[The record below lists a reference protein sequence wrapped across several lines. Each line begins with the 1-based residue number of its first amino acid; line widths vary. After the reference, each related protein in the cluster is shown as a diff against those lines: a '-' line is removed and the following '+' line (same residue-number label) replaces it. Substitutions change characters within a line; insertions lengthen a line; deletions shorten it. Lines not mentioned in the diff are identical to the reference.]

1 MSSRRRLVSR
11 TNQDAAAS
19 SPAAPRTQASSS
31 ASRSALPPYEPP
43 VHPLTFSAKQQLN
56 TLVDDTDYGKYRKHL
71 ATAITT
77 LSNATVESNDTLS
90 LARMKLERQVER
102 RKARESQRED
112 EEGEMEKTEDEVA
125 MEERVAK
132 LEAEVERLTQEAE
145 LATRELIDYSEE
157 LKRQEGLIRGV
168 AEKAATAPRPH
179 QGRNPRRRRAADG
192 SDDDNSDDPDFE
204 VPDADADADAGADTP
219 SVTELLAEAQAAA
232 AAQYAAKSMRA
243 RYADNNDYQTF
254 KKHVHDASHHGANA
268 PPLPPSSAWFP
279 STTEASAQGRITR
292 GAANNGDESD
302 EDLVFAGAVSSLKCP
317 LTLKLFEV
325 PYSNRVCRHT
335 FEKSALLEMFERGAT
350 VFYEN
355 SQARGRNRGP
365 GVRKLK
371 CPSSGCD
378 VMLEL
383 GEFYEDEMVK
393 RQVKRAKAAEA
404 AAEGESEGEE
414 EGQAV
419 DVDMDSKDQGFDGY
433 EEVQV
438 AGTQM

>member
-11 TNQDAAAS
+11 TTQDAGS
-19 SPAAPRTQASSS
+19 SPAPRTQASSS

-43 VHPLTFSAKQQLN
+43 VHPLTFSAKQQLT

-90 LARMKLERQVER
+90 IARAKLERQVER
-102 RKARESQRED
+102 RRARESQRED
-112 EEGEMEKTEDEVA
+112 GEGGVEKTEEEIA
-125 MEERVAK
+125 MGERVAK
-132 LEAEVERLTQEAE
+132 LEVEVERLTQEAE
-145 LATRELIDYSEE
+145 MATRELIDYSEE

-168 AEKAATAPRPH
+168 AEKAATAPRPRPN
-179 QGRNPRRRRAADG
+179 RNTRRRRAADD

-204 VPDADADADAGADTP
+204 IPDAGAEAGADTP

-232 AAQYAAKSMRA
+232 AAQYAAKSLRA

-254 KKHVHDASHHGANA
+254 KKHVHDASNHGANA

-279 STTEASAQGRITR
+279 SAAEAGAQGRSRR
-292 GAANNGDESD
+292 GAAANGEESD

-335 FEKSALLEMFERGAT
+335 FEKSALLEMFERGSA

-365 GVRKLK
+365 GVRKLM

-383 GEFYEDEMVK
+383 GDFYEDEMVR
-393 RQVKRAKAAEA
+393 RQVKRAKAIEAE
-404 AAEGESEGEE
+404 EGESEGEE
-414 EGQAV
+414 ERQAV
-419 DVDMDSKDQGFDGY
+419 DVDMDSKDQDFDGY

>member
-11 TNQDAAAS
+11 TNQDATAS
-19 SPAAPRTQASSS
+19 SPAPRTQASSS
-31 ASRSALPPYEPP
+31 TSRSALPPYEPP

-56 TLVDDTDYGKYRKHL
+56 TLADDTDYGKYRKHL

-90 LARMKLERQVER
+90 LARMKLERYVER
-102 RKARESQRED
+102 RKARESQQEN
-112 EEGEMEKTEDEVA
+112 EEGETEKTEEEVA

-132 LEAEVERLTQEAE
+132 LEIEVGRLTQDAE
-145 LATRELIDYSEE
+145 MATRELIDYSEE
-157 LKRQEGLIRGV
+157 LKRQEGLIKGV
-168 AEKAATAPRPH
+168 ALKAAFAPGPRPN
-179 QGRNPRRRRAADG
+179 RNTRRRRGADD
-192 SDDDNSDDPDFE
+192 SDEDNSEDPDFE
-204 VPDADADADAGADTP
+204 NPEAEAGADTL
-219 SVTELLAEAQAAA
+219 SVTELLAEAQAAD
-232 AAQYAAKSMRA
+232 AAQYAAKSLRA

-279 STTEASAQGRITR
+279 SASQAGAQGRSR
-292 GAANNGDESD
+292 RSAVNNGDESD

-404 AAEGESEGEE
+404 ADVESEGEE
-414 EGQAV
+414 DGRAV
-419 DVDMDSKDQGFDGY
+419 DVDVDTKDQDFDGY
-433 EEVQV
+433 EEIQV

>member
-19 SPAAPRTQASSS
+19 SPATPRTQASSS
-31 ASRSALPPYEPP
+31 ASRSGLPPYEPP
-43 VHPLTFSAKQQLN
+43 VHPLTFSAKQQL
-56 TLVDDTDYGKYRKHL
+56 TALVDDTDYGKYRKHL

-112 EEGEMEKTEDEVA
+112 EEGEMEKTEEEVA

-132 LEAEVERLTQEAE
+132 LEVEVERLTQEAE

-168 AEKAATAPRPH
+168 AEKAATAPGPR

-204 VPDADADADAGADTP
+204 VPDADAGADTP

-254 KKHVHDASHHGANA
+254 KKHVHDASHNGANA

-279 STTEASAQGRITR
+279 SATEAGAQGRITR

-414 EGQAV
+414 ERQAL
-419 DVDMDSKDQGFDGY
+419 DVDMDSKDQEFDGY

>member
-19 SPAAPRTQASSS
+19 SPATPRTQASSS
-31 ASRSALPPYEPP
+31 ASRSGLPPYEPP
-43 VHPLTFSAKQQLN
+43 VHPLTFSAKQQL
-56 TLVDDTDYGKYRKHL
+56 TALVDDTDYGKYRKHL

-112 EEGEMEKTEDEVA
+112 EEGEMEKTEEEVA

-132 LEAEVERLTQEAE
+132 LEVEVERLTQEAE

-168 AEKAATAPRPH
+168 AEKAATAPGPR
-179 QGRNPRRRRAADG
+179 QGRNPRRHRAADG

-204 VPDADADADAGADTP
+204 VPDADAGADTP

-254 KKHVHDASHHGANA
+254 KKHVHDASHNGANA

-279 STTEASAQGRITR
+279 SAMEAGAQGRITR

-414 EGQAV
+414 ERQAL
-419 DVDMDSKDQGFDGY
+419 DVDMDSKDQEFDGY
-433 EEVQV
+433 KEVQV

>member
-11 TNQDAAAS
+11 TNQDASAS
-19 SPAAPRTQASSS
+19 SPAPRTQASSS

-43 VHPLTFSAKQQLN
+43 VHPLTFTAKQQLN

-90 LARMKLERQVER
+90 LAKMKLDRYIER
-102 RKARESQRED
+102 RRAKESQRED
-112 EEGEMEKTEDEVA
+112 DEGEVEKTAEEIA

-132 LEAEVERLTQEAE
+132 LEVEVERLTQDAE
-145 LATRELIDYSEE
+145 MATRELIDYSEE
-157 LKRQEGLIRGV
+157 LKRQESLIRGV
-168 AEKAATAPRPH
+168 AAKAATAPRPP
-179 QGRNPRRRRAADG
+179 QGRNTRRRRAQDD
-192 SDDDNSDDPDFE
+192 SDDDNSEDPDFE
-204 VPDADADADAGADTP
+204 NPEASAEAGADTP

-232 AAQYAAKSMRA
+232 SAQYAAQSMRA
-243 RYADNNDYQTF
+243 RYADNADYQTF
-254 KKHVHDASHHGANA
+254 KKHVHDASHHEANA

-279 STTEASAQGRITR
+279 SATEAGVQGRSRR

-393 RQVKRAKAAEA
+393 RQVRRAKAAEA
-404 AAEGESEGEE
+404 ADGESEGEE
-414 EGQAV
+414 EEGGAV
-419 DVDMDSKDQGFDGY
+419 DVDMDVKGQQEFDEY

>member
-11 TNQDAAAS
+11 TTQDAAS
-19 SPAAPRTQASSS
+19 SPAPRTQASSS

-56 TLVDDTDYGKYRKHL
+56 ALVDDTDYGKYRKHL

-77 LSNATVESNDTLS
+77 LSNATVDSNDTLS
-90 LARMKLERQVER
+90 LARAKLERQVER
-102 RKARESQRED
+102 RRARESQRED

-132 LEAEVERLTQEAE
+132 LEIEVERLTKEAE
-145 LATRELIDYSEE
+145 MATRELIDYSEE
-157 LKRQEGLIRGV
+157 LKRQESLIRGV
-168 AEKAATAPRPH
+168 AEKAATAPALRLS
-179 QGRNPRRRRAADG
+179 RNTRRRRAADD
-192 SDDDNSDDPDFE
+192 SEDDNSDDPDFE
-204 VPDADADADAGADTP
+204 EPSASADPGADTP

-232 AAQYAAKSMRA
+232 AAQYAAKSLRT
-243 RYADNNDYQTF
+243 RYADNADYQNF
-254 KKHVHDASHHGANA
+254 KKHVHDASNHSANA
-268 PPLPPSSAWFP
+268 PPLPPSSAWFEDESVP
-279 STTEASAQGRITR
+279 SRSRR
-292 GAANNGDESD
+292 GAANGNESD
-302 EDLVFAGAVSSLKCP
+302 EDIVFAGAVSSLKCP
-317 LTLKLFEV
+317 LTLKLFV
-325 PYSNRVCRHT
+325 TPYSNRVCRHT
-335 FEKSALLEMFERGAT
+335 FEKSALLEMFEAGAT

-378 VMLEL
+378 AMLQL
-383 GEFYEDEMVK
+383 GDFYEDEMVR

-404 AAEGESEGEE
+404 AEGEESEGEE
-414 EGQAV
+414 EGRAV
-419 DVDMDSKDQGFDGY
+419 DVDMDSKDQEFDGY

>member
-11 TNQDAAAS
+11 TNQDASAS
-19 SPAAPRTQASSS
+19 SPAPRTQTSSSS

-43 VHPLTFSAKQQLN
+43 FHPLTFSAKQQLN

-102 RKARESQRED
+102 RRARESQRED
-112 EEGEMEKTEDEVA
+112 EEGEMEKTEEEVA

-132 LEAEVERLTQEAE
+132 LEVEVERLTQEAE
-145 LATRELIDYSEE
+145 MATRELIDYSEE

-168 AEKAATAPRPH
+168 TEKAATAPRPRPN
-179 QGRNPRRRRAADG
+179 RNTRRRPADD
-192 SDDDNSDDPDFE
+192 SDADNSDDPDFE
-204 VPDADADADAGADTP
+204 VPDADADAGADTP

-232 AAQYAAKSMRA
+232 AAQYAAKSLRA

-279 STTEASAQGRITR
+279 SAAEAGAQGRSRR
-292 GAANNGDESD
+292 GAPDNGEESD

-383 GEFYEDEMVK
+383 GEFYEDEMVR

-404 AAEGESEGEE
+404 AEGESEGEE
-414 EGQAV
+414 ERRAV
-419 DVDMDSKDQGFDGY
+419 DVDMDTKD
-433 EEVQV
+433 
-438 AGTQM
+438 

>member
-19 SPAAPRTQASSS
+19 SPAPRTQASSSS

-102 RKARESQRED
+102 RRARESQRED
-112 EEGEMEKTEDEVA
+112 EEGEMEKTEEEVA

-132 LEAEVERLTQEAE
+132 LEIEVERLTQEAE
-145 LATRELIDYSEE
+145 MATRELIDYSEE

-168 AEKAATAPRPH
+168 AEKAATAPRPRPN
-179 QGRNPRRRRAADG
+179 RNTRRRRAADD
-192 SDDDNSDDPDFE
+192 SDADNSDDPDFE
-204 VPDADADADAGADTP
+204 NPDADAAADTP

-232 AAQYAAKSMRA
+232 AAQYAAKSLRA

-279 STTEASAQGRITR
+279 SAAEAGAQGRSRR
-292 GAANNGDESD
+292 GAGNGGEESD

-383 GEFYEDEMVK
+383 GEFYEDEMVR
-393 RQVKRAKAAEA
+393 RQVKRAKAAEV
-404 AAEGESEGEE
+404 AEGESEGEE
-414 EGQAV
+414 ERRAV
-419 DVDMDSKDQGFDGY
+419 DVDMDTKDQEFDGY

-438 AGTQM
+438 KATQM

>member
-11 TNQDAAAS
+11 TNQDASAS
-19 SPAAPRTQASSS
+19 SPAPRTQAS

-43 VHPLTFSAKQQLN
+43 VHPLTFTAKQQL
-56 TLVDDTDYGKYRKHL
+56 TALIDDTDYGKYRKHL

-102 RKARESQRED
+102 RRARESQRE
-112 EEGEMEKTEDEVA
+112 EGEGEGEKTEEEVA

-132 LEAEVERLTQEAE
+132 LEVEVERLTQEAE
-145 LATRELIDYSEE
+145 MATRELIDYSEE

-168 AEKAATAPRPH
+168 AEKAATAPRPR
-179 QGRNPRRRRAADG
+179 QNRRRRRGADD

-204 VPDADADADAGADTP
+204 NPNADAGADTP

-232 AAQYAAKSMRA
+232 AAQYAAQSMRA

-279 STTEASAQGRITR
+279 SAAEAGAQGRSRR
-292 GAANNGDESD
+292 GAAANGDESD

-383 GEFYEDEMVK
+383 GEFYEDEMVR
-393 RQVKRAKAAEA
+393 RQVKRAKAAEV
-404 AAEGESEGEE
+404 AEGESEGEE
-414 EGQAV
+414 ERAV
-419 DVDMDSKDQGFDGY
+419 DVDVDGKEQEFDGY

-438 AGTQM
+438 KGTQM

>member
-19 SPAAPRTQASSS
+19 SPTAPRTQASSS

-43 VHPLTFSAKQQLN
+43 VHPLTFSAKQQL
-56 TLVDDTDYGKYRKHL
+56 TALVDDTDYGKYRKHL

-112 EEGEMEKTEDEVA
+112 EEGEMEKTEEEVA

-132 LEAEVERLTQEAE
+132 LEVEVERLTQEAE

-168 AEKAATAPRPH
+168 AEKAATAPGPR
-179 QGRNPRRRRAADG
+179 QGRNTRRRRAADG

-204 VPDADADADAGADTP
+204 VPDADADAGADTP

-232 AAQYAAKSMRA
+232 TAQYAAKSMRA

-254 KKHVHDASHHGANA
+254 KKHVHDASHHGTNA

-279 STTEASAQGRITR
+279 SASEAGAQGRITR

-365 GVRKLK
+365 GMRKLK

-414 EGQAV
+414 ERQAV
-419 DVDMDSKDQGFDGY
+419 DVDMDSKDQEFDGY

>member
-11 TNQDAAAS
+11 TNQDASAS
-19 SPAAPRTQASSS
+19 SPAPRTQASSSS

-43 VHPLTFSAKQQLN
+43 VHPLTFSAKQQLT
-56 TLVDDTDYGKYRKHL
+56 TLLDDTDYGKYRKHL

-102 RKARESQRED
+102 RRARESQRED
-112 EEGEMEKTEDEVA
+112 EEGEMEKTEEEVA

-132 LEAEVERLTQEAE
+132 LEVEVERLTQEAE
-145 LATRELIDYSEE
+145 MATRELIDYSEE

-168 AEKAATAPRPH
+168 AEKAATAPRPRPN
-179 QGRNPRRRRAADG
+179 RNTRRRRA
-192 SDDDNSDDPDFE
+192 SDDSDADNSDDPDFE
-204 VPDADADADAGADTP
+204 NPDADAAADTP

-232 AAQYAAKSMRA
+232 AAQYAAKSLRA

-279 STTEASAQGRITR
+279 SAAEAGAQGRSRR
-292 GAANNGDESD
+292 GAADNGEESD

-317 LTLKLFEV
+317 LTLKLFEI

-383 GEFYEDEMVK
+383 GEFYEDEMVR

-404 AAEGESEGEE
+404 AEGESEGEE
-414 EGQAV
+414 ERRAV
-419 DVDMDSKDQGFDGY
+419 DVDMDTKDQEFDGY

-438 AGTQM
+438 AATQM

>member
-11 TNQDAAAS
+11 TNQDAAPS
-19 SPAAPRTQASSS
+19 SPAPRTQASSS
-31 ASRSALPPYEPP
+31 SRSALPPYEPP
-43 VHPLTFSAKQQLN
+43 AHPLTFLAKQQLN
-56 TLVDDTDYGKYRKHL
+56 MLVDDTDYGKYRKHL

-77 LSNATVESNDTLS
+77 LSNATVESNDTLT

-102 RKARESQRED
+102 RRARESQRED
-112 EEGEMEKTEDEVA
+112 GEEEIEKTEEEVA

-132 LEAEVERLTQEAE
+132 LEVEVERLTQEAE
-145 LATRELIDYSEE
+145 MATRELIDYSEE

-168 AEKAATAPRPH
+168 AQKAANAPGPRP
-179 QGRNPRRRRAADG
+179 NRRRRRGAGD

-204 VPDADADADAGADTP
+204 NPEADAAADAP
-219 SVTELLAEAQAAA
+219 SITELLAEAQAAA
-232 AAQYAAKSMRA
+232 AAQYAAQSMRA

-254 KKHVHDASHHGANA
+254 KKHVHDASHHGTNA

-279 STTEASAQGRITR
+279 SAAEAGAQGRSRR
-292 GAANNGDESD
+292 GAADNGEESD

-325 PYSNRVCRHT
+325 PYSNHVCRHT

-404 AAEGESEGEE
+404 AEGESEGEE
-414 EGQAV
+414 EGRAV
-419 DVDMDSKDQGFDGY
+419 DVDMDSKDQEFDGY

-438 AGTQM
+438 KGTQM

>member
-11 TNQDAAAS
+11 TNQDASAS
-19 SPAAPRTQASSS
+19 SPAPRTQASSSSS

-102 RKARESQRED
+102 RRARESQREG
-112 EEGEMEKTEDEVA
+112 EEGEMEKTEEEVA

-132 LEAEVERLTQEAE
+132 LEVEVERLTQEAE
-145 LATRELIDYSEE
+145 MATRELIDYSEE

-168 AEKAATAPRPH
+168 AEKAATAPRPRPN
-179 QGRNPRRRRAADG
+179 RNTRRRRAADD
-192 SDDDNSDDPDFE
+192 SDADNSDDPDFE
-204 VPDADADADAGADTP
+204 NPNADAGADTP

-232 AAQYAAKSMRA
+232 AAQYAAKSLRA
-243 RYADNNDYQTF
+243 RYADNNDYHTF

-279 STTEASAQGRITR
+279 SAAEAGAQGRSRR
-292 GAANNGDESD
+292 GAGNGEESD

-383 GEFYEDEMVK
+383 GEFYEDEMVR

-404 AAEGESEGEE
+404 AEGESEGEE
-414 EGQAV
+414 ERRAV
-419 DVDMDSKDQGFDGY
+419 DVDVDTKDQEFDGY

-438 AGTQM
+438 KATQM